1 MTEPDREARKKEV
14 DERLAGINERL
25 DRLLAFQ
32 LPIGAPLEAR
42 VQNLERQVTPL
53 RHLLTLML
61 LQTSSNKSE
70 ALDRLERALD
80 QAESSDG

>member
-1 MTEPDREARKKEV
+1 MTDPDREARKRGV

-25 DRLLAFQ
+25 DR
-32 LPIGAPLEAR
+32 
-42 VQNLERQVTPL
+42 
-53 RHLLTLML
+53 LTLML

>member
-1 MTEPDREARKKEV
+1 MTDPDREARKREV

-25 DRLLAFQ
+25 DR
-32 LPIGAPLEAR
+32 
-42 VQNLERQVTPL
+42 
-53 RHLLTLML
+53 LTLML